1 METGAKASPTTL
13 RDATDLEAVGVLMVV
28 KADAVAAMERT
39 AIESFMVI
47 VWSGR
52 RKENDR
58 NCELHRQVNLCGGG
72 TAPKDRYLADVT
84 VDMWPQRLPAG
95 SRKIPFTHSLSHMW
109 LHDLSH
115 FFRKKSVPQT
125 TSPPYIAGNWQ

>member
-47 VWSGR
+47 VWSGAP

-58 NCELHRQVNLCGGG
+58 NCVSFIG
-72 TAPKDRYLADVT
+72 K
-84 VDMWPQRLPAG
+84 
-95 SRKIPFTHSLSHMW
+95 
-109 LHDLSH
+109 
-115 FFRKKSVPQT
+115 
-125 TSPPYIAGNWQ
+125 

>member
-58 NCELHRQVNLCGGG
+58 NCELHRHES
-72 TAPKDRYLADVT
+72 D
-84 VDMWPQRLPAG
+84 
-95 SRKIPFTHSLSHMW
+95 
-109 LHDLSH
+109 
-115 FFRKKSVPQT
+115 
-125 TSPPYIAGNWQ
+125 